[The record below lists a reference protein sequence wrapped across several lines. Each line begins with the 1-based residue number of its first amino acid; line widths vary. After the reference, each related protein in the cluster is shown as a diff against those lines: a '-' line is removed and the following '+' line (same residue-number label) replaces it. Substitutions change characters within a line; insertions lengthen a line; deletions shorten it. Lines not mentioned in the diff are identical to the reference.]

1 MISDEKRDYT
11 KAVLGSRIES
21 REREEYKK
29 ALRVEAHRDAL
40 ITLLSEFDAFCNE
53 KGIAYFVFSDTLQ
66 GAVVYQ
72 DFIPGDD
79 GLSVGMQYSEVKK
92 LEAFFADGDFEIP
105 GAIPWKF
112 QDGPTGSKKV
122 CDRLNPRIQGY
133 MCEPVLADGQELFDK
148 DSLVMMVE
156 NPYFTIS
163 VFYSVPGDFF
173 TMKEFFNRMDKKN
186 RIAKKVDRVHD
197 GKPTRNPLLY
207 LIQRDKFVEAVQK
220 MAGEYE
226 GRSTEKCCRV
236 LNGRS
241 KVVDRSFLDNRRRVT
256 IRGVEAWAPGEGD
269 PWTHIP
275 VLSDPPDDLKYL
287 QKRALEVASEIH
299 RVCKKLGIGYFACG
313 GTMLG
318 YVRDGG
324 FIPWDDDIDVGMLRA
339 DYERFLKEAP
349 SVIDGDKFF
358 LQTRQ
363 SDPNIPYLFSKIRM
377 NGTLYVT
384 EYNQFRDFHKG
395 ICVDIFPFDEVP
407 NTASGQAAFK
417 KKITAISKRHNRIA
431 NAQFGVG
438 RIEQSDGAKTLDHA
452 VSHLKGRA
460 KWASSWHKSL
470 TATQEEYDKAVTR
483 YSHSADRDNCEYVAS
498 FVPTYTMIRK
508 DNLLPYRE
516 VDFSG
521 IKLNVPAQ
529 PEIFL
534 AMQYGDYMTLPPMHN
549 RVGHNLIEWGDEK

>member
-53 KGIAYFVFSDTLQ
+53 KGISYFLYSDTLQ

-72 DFIPGDD
+72 DFIPGEDS
-79 GLSVGMQYSEVKK
+79 LSIGMQYSEMKK
-92 LEAFFADGDFEIP
+92 LEACFADSDRGVP

-112 QDGPTGSKKV
+112 QHGPKGSKKV
-122 CDRLNPRIQGY
+122 CDRLNPRVQGY
-133 MCEPVLADGQELFDK
+133 MCEPILADGQELFDK
-148 DSLVMMVE
+148 NSLVMMVE
-156 NPYFTIS
+156 NPYLTIS
-163 VFYSVPGDFF
+163 VFFSVPDDFF
-173 TMKEFFNRMDKKN
+173 TMKEFFNRMDRKN

-207 LIQRDKFVEAVQK
+207 LIHRDKFVESAQK
-220 MAGEYE
+220 MASEYE
-226 GRSTEKCCRV
+226 GRSTGKCCRV

-241 KVVDRSFLDNRRRVT
+241 KAVDRALLDNRRRVT
-256 IRGVEAWAPGEGD
+256 IRGVEAWGPGEGD

-275 VLSDPPDDLKYL
+275 VLADPPDDLKYL

-299 RVCKKLGIGYFACG
+299 RVCKELGIGYFACG

-349 SVIDGDKFF
+349 SVIDSDKFF

-384 EYNQFRDFHKG
+384 EYNQYRDFHKG

-407 NTASGQAAFK
+407 NTASGQASFK
-417 KKITAISKRHNRIA
+417 EKITAISKRHNRIA

-438 RIEQSDGAKTLDHA
+438 QIEQSDSAKTLDHA

-460 KWASSWHKSL
+460 KWARSWHKSL
-470 TATQEEYDKAVTR
+470 SETQDDFDNAVTR
-483 YSHSADRDNCEYVAS
+483 YSHSAHRDSYEYVAS

-508 DNLLPYRE
+508 DHLLPYKE

-534 AMQYGDYMTLPPMHN
+534 AMQYGDYMTLPPMHK
-549 RVGHNLIEWGDEK
+549 RVGHNLVEWGDKL